1 MSLLIPILFNI
12 LLSGGIFMYK
22 NKSFNGEN
30 NICGQKIAMLRKQL
44 SPKVSQRAFADKLQ
58 LKGIDLDKNAI
69 QRIECGKRFVT
80 DIELKA
86 FAQILNTTAD
96 ELLRTE

>member
-1 MSLLIPILFNI
+1 
-12 LLSGGIFMYK
+12 MYK
-22 NKSFNGEN
+22 NKSFTGKNNLCGE
-30 NICGQKIAMLRKQL
+30 KIFLLRKQL
-44 SPKVSQRAFADKLQ
+44 SPKVSQRAFAEKLQ

-69 QRIECGKRFVT
+69 QRIECGKRFMT

-96 ELLRTE
+96 ELLNND